1 MNLVGK
7 ILTVLIFV
15 MSIVFASM
23 AVMVYATHRN
33 WYDVVTRTPE
43 NTPTGQ
49 KPGLKF
55 QLQQETDRRKHL
67 DLDLER
73 LEKQLTEERQARDT
87 QVAQLE
93 STVGQLEQE
102 RDQGRKEIDDF
113 SKKLNEAIATMT
125 VEQKNLSNVDEERLR
140 LVKQVDEEQK
150 ARDAA
155 FKDSVE
161 AADLLHQAEVE
172 QKRLETQ
179 LTELTVDTT
188 RMRDL
193 LRANQINPDADP
205 ASVVPDVD
213 GRVLAVVGG
222 GLVEVSIG
230 ADDGLKARH
239 RLEVFRNAAGKSSY
253 LGKVEVVQTAP
264 DRAVCKIL
272 PEYRKGE
279 IHEGDSIASRLN

>member
-43 NTPTGQ
+43 KTPPGQ

-67 DLDLER
+67 ELELAR
-73 LEKQLTEERQARDT
+73 LEKQLVEERQARDT

-93 STVGQLEQE
+93 STVGQLQQE
-102 RDQGRKEIDDF
+102 RDQREKDIQDF
-113 SKKLNEAIATMT
+113 SKRLNEALATLE
-125 VEQKNLSNVDEERLR
+125 VEQKNLSNLDEERLR
-140 LVKQVDEEQK
+140 LVKLVEDTQK

-155 FKDSVE
+155 FKDSVA
-161 AADLLHQAEVE
+161 AADLLHQAETE
-172 QKRLETQ
+172 QRRLETR
-179 LTELTVDTT
+179 LTELTVDAT
-188 RMRDL
+188 RYRDL
-193 LRANQINPDADP
+193 LRLNQINPDADP
-205 ASVVPDVD
+205 ASVLPDVD

-253 LGKVEVVQTAP
+253 LGRIEVVQTAP